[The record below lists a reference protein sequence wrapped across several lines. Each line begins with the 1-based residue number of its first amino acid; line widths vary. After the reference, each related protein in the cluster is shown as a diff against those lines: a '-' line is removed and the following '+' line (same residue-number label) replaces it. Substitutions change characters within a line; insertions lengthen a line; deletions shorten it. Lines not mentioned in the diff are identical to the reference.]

1 MKLYLAGEIQANCK
15 PLWTALLSVLYRG
28 GTRIENLFSR
38 NARAKVGCRYGN
50 LFSRTISVEGG
61 GHL

>member
-1 MKLYLAGEIQANCK
+1 MKLYLAGGIQANCK
-15 PLWTALLSVLYRG
+15 PLWTALLSALYRG

-38 NARAKVGCRYGN
+38 
-50 LFSRTISVEGG
+50 TISVEGV

>member
-28 GTRIENLFSR
+28 GDEN
-38 NARAKVGCRYGN
+38 
-50 LFSRTISVEGG
+50 
-61 GHL
+61 